1 MKSIIRVHL
10 TFASLALVLA
20 ACGGSSSS
28 DGTGNTP
35 APDNAGN
42 SENSFA
48 RYELANGCYAIQNA
62 ESRQY
67 LVTSEQGGLKFGEAE
82 IANATP
88 FYFKAS
94 GLGSYLF
101 YGPNGRYMS
110 MISSAGPVDGL
121 LETAIGDVAAVVSA
135 VGDFVALTG
144 PRNPVE
150 QAINDGGQQLG
161 DELLGVVSQIN
172 ASRAFGMIA
181 EPNDGAEWV
190 VDEAASGSKS
200 FVITSKATNEPL
212 AVVAQQGV
220 DDRFHFVPKFSCA
233 EFPEAQL
240 NASGKP
246 FSGTLADGTV
256 FGYAETHMHLGGSEA
271 LGGRI
276 GYGRPFHKFGIP
288 HALGD
293 CQEDHGIN
301 GTTGIL
307 DIAVDSNT
315 TLPMHDT
322 VGWPSYNDWPT
333 YSSQTHHQTYYM
345 WLKRAWMGGLRF
357 MVNHLVANEMLCLV
371 YPLKQN
377 DCNEMESARLQLRL
391 VQDLQDYIDAQSG
404 GPGKG
409 FFRIV
414 TSAAQA
420 RAVIEDGK
428 MAVINGTELEKVF
441 DCGEYL
447 DAPEC
452 TFEQIDERMDE
463 WYDMGLRAVFPLH
476 IFDNALGGTEIA
488 RFTNDPAIMNLYNA
502 GNVLD
507 SGHNYATIPC
517 SEAEAVERGEAP
529 REDRDLFGLVATQ
542 LQQGGLIFAG
552 TDITGCQNNARP
564 LTSTGE
570 YLINRLID
578 KGILI
583 ETDHSGPLARKAI
596 LDIALQRGVPVLS
609 GHTGSI
615 THSRDSKRILEVG
628 GIISNLSDDPAPVTI
643 QFIQDLEQAY
653 IEVFGSTEGLA
664 TGFGS
669 DINGIHHQS
678 APRDDAAEKPL
689 VYPFTSYAG
698 DITFD
703 KQQTGDRVFD
713 LNTDGVA
720 HYGLY
725 PDYIAD
731 IQQTEGGPEV
741 LKYLFRS
748 AEAYIHAMEKAEA
761 ARNKVDSATK

>member
-1 MKSIIRVHL
+1 MKYLVRLGISLFAIAVVL
-10 TFASLALVLA
+10 TG
-20 ACGGSSSS
+20 CGSSTPS
-28 DGTGNTP
+28 GN
-35 APDNAGN
+35 D
-42 SENSFA
+42 SENTEPTDGSDISFA
-48 RYELANGCYAIQNA
+48 KYELANGCYAIQN
-62 ESRQY
+62 
-67 LVTSEQGGLKFGEAE
+67 VTTSNFLLASEQGELRFEPVESAD
-82 IANATP
+82 ATA
-88 FYFKAS
+88 FFFKAS
-94 GLGSYLF
+94 ALGSYLF
-101 YGPNGRYMS
+101 YGPSGRYLS
-110 MISSAGPVDGL
+110 ITSNAGPVDGL
-121 LETAIGDVAAVVSA
+121 LESLIGEVAAVVSA
-135 VGDFVALTG
+135 VGDVVALTG
-144 PRNPVE
+144 PRNPVD
-150 QAINDGGQQLG
+150 QAVNDGGQQLG
-161 DELLGVVSQIN
+161 DALIGGSRQIN
-172 ASRAFGMIA
+172 SSRDFSMITT
-181 EPNDGAEWV
+181 PNDGAEWR
-190 VDEAASGSKS
+190 VDESSTGSGS
-200 FVITSKATNEPL
+200 FVITSKASNEPL
-212 AVVAQQGV
+212 AVVTEQGV
-220 DDRFHFVPKFSCA
+220 EDRFKFVAKYNCA

-240 NASGKP
+240 NATGKP
-246 FSGTLADGTV
+246 FSGSLPDGSV

-276 GYGRPFHKFGIP
+276 GYGSPFHKFGIS

-293 CQEDHGIN
+293 CEEDHGIN

-357 MVNHLVANEMLCLV
+357 MVNHLVANEMLCLA
-371 YPLKQN
+371 YPLKQH
-377 DCNEMESARLQLRL
+377 DCNEMESARLQLQL
-391 VQDLQDYIDAQSG
+391 VHDLQDYIDAQSG

-414 TSAAQA
+414 TSAAEA
-420 RAVIEDGK
+420 RSVIKAGK

-452 TFEQIDERMDE
+452 TFEQIDQRMDD
-463 WYDMGLRAVFPLH
+463 WYEMGLRAVFPLH
-476 IFDNALGGTEIA
+476 IFDNAMGGTEIA
-488 RFTNDPAIMNLYNA
+488 RFTKDPAIMNLYNQ
-502 GNVLD
+502 GNLLET
-507 SGHNYATIPC
+507 GHNYATIPC
-517 SEAEAVERGEAP
+517 SEAEAVEHGEAP
-529 REDRDLFGLVATQ
+529 IEDRDLFGLVATQ
-542 LQQGGLIFAG
+542 LEQGGLIFAG

-570 YLINRLID
+570 YLVNKLID

-596 LDIALQRGVPVLS
+596 LDIALQRDVPVLS
-609 GHTGSI
+609 GHSGSV
-615 THSRDSKRILEVG
+615 THARDSKRILEVG

-653 IEVFGSTEGLA
+653 IEVFGSTEGFA

-678 APRDDAAEKPL
+678 APRDDATEKPL
-689 VYPFTSYAG
+689 AYPFRSYAG
-698 DITFD
+698 DVSFD

-713 LNTDGVA
+713 LNSDGVA

-731 IQQTEGGPEV
+731 IQQTEGGQAA

-748 AEAYIHAMEKAEA
+748 AEAYIQAMEKAEV
-761 ARNKVDSATK
+761 ARDKVILP

>member
-1 MKSIIRVHL
+1 MKPFIRSPFVY
-10 TFASLALVLA
+10 ASLALGLA
-20 ACGGSSSS
+20 ACGGSSSGGGTADTTPPDSS
-28 DGTGNTP
+28 DI
-35 APDNAGN
+35 
-42 SENSFA
+42 SFA

-62 ESRQY
+62 SSKQF
-67 LVTSEQGGLKFGEAE
+67 LVTSEQGGLRFDDTA
-82 IANATP
+82 ADNATP
-88 FYFKAS
+88 FFFKAS
-94 GLGSYLF
+94 ALGSYLF
-101 YGPNGRYMS
+101 YGPSERYMS
-110 MISSAGPVDGL
+110 MTSSAGPIDGL
-121 LETAIGDVAAVVSA
+121 LENLVGESAATASA
-135 VGDFVALTG
+135 VGDLVALIG
-144 PRNPVE
+144 PRSAVE
-150 QAINDGGQQLG
+150 QAIKDGSQQFG
-161 DELLGVVSQIN
+161 DSLLGLIGQVNSN
-172 ASRAFGMIA
+172 RAFGMVT

-190 VDEAASGSKS
+190 VDEAANGSKS
-200 FVITSKATNEPL
+200 FVIASKTTNEPL
-212 AVVAQQGV
+212 AVVSEQGV
-220 DDRFHFVPKFSCA
+220 DGRFQFVPKLGCA
-233 EFPEAQL
+233 EFPEAKL
-240 NASGKP
+240 NATGKP
-246 FSGTLADGTV
+246 FSGSLADGTV

-276 GYGRPFHKFGIP
+276 GYGRPFHKFGIT

-293 CQEDHGIN
+293 CEEDHGIN

-371 YPLKQN
+371 YPLKQH
-377 DCNEMESARLQLRL
+377 DCNEMESARLQLQV

-404 GPGKG
+404 GPGMG

-420 RAVIEDGK
+420 RSVIEGGK

-447 DAPEC
+447 DSPEC

-488 RFTNDPAIMNLYNA
+488 RFTNDPAVMNLYNA
-502 GNVLD
+502 GNLLD
-507 SGHNYATIPC
+507 TGHNYATVPC
-517 SEAEAVERGEAP
+517 SEAESIERGEAP
-529 REDRDLFGLVATQ
+529 TEDRDLFGLVATQ

-570 YLINRLID
+570 YLVNRLID

-596 LDIALQRGVPVLS
+596 LDIALERGVPVLS
-609 GHTGSI
+609 GHSGSV
-615 THSRDSKRILEVG
+615 THARDSKRILEVG

-643 QFIQDLEQAY
+643 KFIQDLEQAY
-653 IEVFGSTEGLA
+653 IEVFGSTKGFA

-689 VYPFTSYAG
+689 VYPFRSYAG
-698 DITFD
+698 DVAFER
-703 KQQTGDRVFD
+703 QQTGDRVFD
-713 LNTDGVA
+713 LNSDGVA

-731 IQQTEGGPEV
+731 IQQTEGGQEA

-748 AEAYIHAMEKAEA
+748 AEAYIQAMEKAETARAKVSAQQA
-761 ARNKVDSATK
+761 AQ